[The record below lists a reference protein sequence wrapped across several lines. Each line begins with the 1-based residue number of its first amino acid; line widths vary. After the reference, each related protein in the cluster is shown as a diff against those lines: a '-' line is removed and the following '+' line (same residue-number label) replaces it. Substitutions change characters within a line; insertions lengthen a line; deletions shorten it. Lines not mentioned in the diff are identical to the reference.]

1 MDNKNRTSNKT
12 FLHFIYSCR
21 LDLGIGFGF
30 FYYNIAFM
38 RRIYTSRTRD
48 GVFCDM
54 NFYAYKYWLNSDK
67 LLNYD
72 LILLINR
79 VKSTQ
84 IAAFVKEQRFL
95 LFPTFFSPPT
105 LNLHS
110 TANGTFIYLWFIKQG
125 TQRFGTVKPKL
136 MSVILSTGYYSNLWI

>member
-30 FYYNIAFM
+30 FITILHLCVAFM
-38 RRIYTSRTRD
+38 RQE
-48 GVFCDM
+48 FCDM

-110 TANGTFIYLWFIKQG
+110 TANGTFIYLWFIIQG

>member
-1 MDNKNRTSNKT
+1 MK
-12 FLHFIYSCR
+12 HSCISYT
-21 LDLGIGFGF
+21 LAGCNFNLGISFV
-30 FYYNIAFM
+30 FYYSIAFM
-38 RRIYTSRTRD
+38 RRIYASIHVM
-48 GVFCDM
+48 GFLVIWISM
-54 NFYAYKYWLNSDK
+54 HKYWLNSDK

-95 LFPTFFSPPT
+95 LFSTLFSPPT

-110 TANGTFIYLWFIKQG
+110 IANGTFISMIYNTGDTAVRYCKANVNVCYPLNN
-125 TQRFGTVKPKL
+125 
-136 MSVILSTGYYSNLWI
+136 ILF